1 MRRHVDPA
9 HVGRT
14 LTHKHAAQRQHC
26 LACKGRGRA
35 RRTQR
40 HAQHGQAH
48 VFHLVARLETDG
60 VGLEVKELADATA
73 HPI

>member
-1 MRRHVDPA
+1 MCVFVLGLSLNLKERMVECVRRHVDPA

-14 LTHKHAAQRQHC
+14 LTHEHAAQWQHC

-35 RRTQR
+35 RWTQR

-48 VFHLVARLETDG
+48 VFHLVARL
-60 VGLEVKELADATA
+60 
-73 HPI
+73 